1 MVRLSR
7 SSRPGRTLLAV
18 IGLSALLVAP
28 AATGQAPGPR
38 WFFSVH
44 PGWIVAGASL
54 LGVQTAL
61 IFALLAQR
69 RKRAS
74 AERSLWEGE
83 RRQRDLSGR
92 LIRAQEDERRRIA
105 RELHDDLQQRL
116 ALLAM
121 QLDAIALRGGEPG
134 AGGLDG
140 RARNLWQQTVEIA
153 SEVHRLSYR
162 LHPSKLEALGL
173 LATVQGYCREL
184 SQHGLRVAFT
194 PDAVPEGI
202 PADTALSVFRIV
214 QESLQNVLK
223 HSGVKEARL
232 HMSGAGPA
240 LRVTVSDAGRG
251 FDPGARPNGGLGL
264 VSMRERLHLV
274 GGSMT
279 IRSRPGH
286 GTAIEFQVPLGGQEH
301 AALAAGA
308 SRDART

>member
-7 SSRPGRTLLAV
+7 PSRPGRTIVAV
-18 IGLSALLVAP
+18 VCLSAVLAPVAAGRTP
-28 AATGQAPGPR
+28 DPR
-38 WFFSVH
+38 WFPVVH
-44 PGWIVAGASL
+44 TGWIVAGASL
-54 LGVQTAL
+54 MGVQAL
-61 IFALLAQR
+61 LILGLLAQR
-69 RKRAS
+69 RKRVS
-74 AERSLWEGE
+74 AEQALREGE
-83 RRQRDLSGR
+83 RRQRDLGGR
-92 LIRAQEDERRRIA
+92 LIRAQEDERCRIA

-121 QLDAIALRGGEPG
+121 QLDAIALGGDQP
-134 AGGLDG
+134 GLDG
-140 RARNLWQQTVEIA
+140 RARDLWRQTVEIA

-184 SQHGLRVAFT
+184 SPHGLRVAFT
-194 PDAVPEGI
+194 HEAVPEGI
-202 PADTALSVFRIV
+202 PADTALCVFRII

-223 HSGVKEARL
+223 HSGAKEARL
-232 HMSGAGPA
+232 HMSGAGAA

-251 FDPGARPNGGLGL
+251 FDPGARPNGGLGM

-274 GGSMT
+274 GGTMT

-286 GTAIEFQVPLGGQEH
+286 GTVIEFDVPFGGREQ

-308 SRDART
+308 PREARI